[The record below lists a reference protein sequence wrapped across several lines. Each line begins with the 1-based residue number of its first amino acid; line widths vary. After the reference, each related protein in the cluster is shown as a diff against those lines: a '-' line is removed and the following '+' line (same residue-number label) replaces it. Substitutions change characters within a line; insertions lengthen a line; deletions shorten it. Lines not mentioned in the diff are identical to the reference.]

1 MRILIVEDE
10 PLIAMMAEDMLVA
23 CGHDVT
29 GTATTLDEAFIAI
42 EAGGFEAVLLDI
54 RLGETTSTTVA
65 DILRARRIPFL
76 FTTGGPESISAAYR
90 RVPML
95 SKPFTLAELETAIAR
110 L

>member
-23 CGHDVT
+23 CGHDVA
-29 GTATTLDEAFIAI
+29 GTAATIDDAFAAI
-42 EAGGFEAVLLDI
+42 DAGGFEAVLLDI
-54 RLGETTSTTVA
+54 RLGETTSMVVA
-65 DILRARRIPFL
+65 DRLRSRRIPFM
-76 FTTGGPESISAAYR
+76 FTTGGPESIGAAYH

-95 SKPFTLAELETAIAR
+95 SKPFTLSELESAIAR

>member
-23 CGHDVT
+23 CGHGVA
-29 GTATTLDEAFIAI
+29 GIAATIEEAVIAI
-42 EAGGFEAVLLDI
+42 DAGGFDAVLLDI
-54 RLGETTSTTVA
+54 RLGETTSMVVA
-65 DILRARRIPFL
+65 QYLRTRSIPFL
-76 FTTGGPESISAAYR
+76 FTTGGPESISAAYK

-95 SKPFTLAELETAIAR
+95 SKPFTLSELEAAIAQ